1 MELQRG
7 LSEFDLTNIIVGAIV
22 GADIYIA
29 SALTAGLVGP
39 FSIVLWAVAGL
50 FAATI
55 AMVFAYC
62 SYYVPRVGG
71 PFAYVSEAFDDFYG
85 FLTGW
90 SMWIAELLALPVFAI
105 AFTNYLQALVPLTP
119 VAEVTVR
126 LLFIA
131 SLTLVNIVG
140 VRAAGMVNDALTLI
154 KLAPLLLLIVVGF
167 GFFIT
172 RPEVVIA
179 NYTPLLPFGLGNA
192 AHALVLIFWAYAGF
206 ELGTL
211 PAGEVQNPQEAIP
224 RAITSGML
232 IVSLFYL
239 LTNFVLFGVVNWTEL
254 DQSAVPLVIAGT
266 VLFGSAGVLIMTVGA
281 LFSVSGS
288 NESGMLGSARLA
300 YAMAIDGLF
309 PRAFARIHP
318 RYGTPHIVLIVQG
331 AAAFILSNI
340 GDLSGLISFAILSLA
355 FSFLLTCFAL
365 IVLRDD
371 HATKLRGQH
380 ILPLAGIAICL
391 FLLFSTTTFD
401 KVAGILTILAGIPIY
416 LYYSPKEDIHNL
428 KSLFLSEEAV
438 LRRRLEAKET
448 YLANFLDI
456 VRAII
461 RRIRRWGGRE
471 SGER

>member
-1 MELQRG
+1 
-7 LSEFDLTNIIVGAIV
+7 
-22 GADIYIA
+22 
-29 SALTAGLVGP
+29 
-39 FSIVLWAVAGL
+39 
-50 FAATI
+50 
-55 AMVFAYC
+55 
-62 SYYVPRVGG
+62 
-71 PFAYVSEAFDDFYG
+71 
-85 FLTGW
+85 
-90 SMWIAELLALPVFAI
+90 
-105 AFTNYLQALVPLTP
+105 
-119 VAEVTVR
+119 
-126 LLFIA
+126 
-131 SLTLVNIVG
+131 
-140 VRAAGMVNDALTLI
+140 MVNDALTLI
-154 KLAPLLLLIVVGF
+154 KLAPPAPPHRGRVWILHHPTGGGHCKLH
-167 GFFIT
+167 
-172 RPEVVIA
+172 A
-179 NYTPLLPFGLGNA
+179 LLPFGLGNA

-365 IVLRDD
+365 IVLGMTMPQKPRPAYPPPCR
-371 HATKLRGQH
+371 HCNLS
-380 ILPLAGIAICL
+380 LPP
-391 FLLFSTTTFD
+391 LLH
-401 KVAGILTILAGIPIY
+401 
-416 LYYSPKEDIHNL
+416 HNL
-428 KSLFLSEEAV
+428 
-438 LRRRLEAKET
+438 
-448 YLANFLDI
+448 
-456 VRAII
+456 
-461 RRIRRWGGRE
+461 
-471 SGER
+471 